1 MSGAAEVYLLQE
13 EDRDLFRTIN
23 DFLNSPVLAIGFRVV
38 LLCFVVL
45 WLALAYWTFADAG
58 RRGTVRFFWGAGAL
72 LVPFLGTLI
81 YLIVRPPEYL
91 LDSRERELELAVLE
105 RELRQ
110 RVNLCPS
117 CRSVVEK
124 EYLLGVP
131 PLPRVRLG
139 SQEALRDLSEAVELG
154 LEYLPVLRCGAER
167 KERQLVGG

>member
-1 MSGAAEVYLLQE
+1 MSGAAMVYLLLQE
-13 EDRDLFRTIN
+13 EDKDLFQTIN

-38 LLCFVVL
+38 ILCFVVL

-58 RRGTVRFFWGAGAL
+58 RRGTVRFFWGAVAL

-105 RELRQ
+105 KEVRQ
-110 RVNLCPS
+110 RVNLCPR

-124 EYLLGVP
+124 EFLLCPECGWDLKKPCESCQKPLYLGWNTCPYCATV
-131 PLPRVRLG
+131 
-139 SQEALRDLSEAVELG
+139 QSEKNVNW
-154 LEYLPVLRCGAER
+154 
-167 KERQLVGG
+167 